1 VTNNRDEEGLSWG
14 DEGDPTHI
22 EAPQQEAA
30 SRNEVRPDAPSLR
43 RGVAERRERARSAQ
57 AADAVAGA
65 RADARAHGSADR
77 ALAHNA
83 DSVTEPAPMG
93 SVLLVVLGILG
104 GVYLLYTFGWFTTA
118 TRTNALPIGALD
130 VVMAHLRQYL
140 SVAAPVLW
148 FVTTLLLTRRR
159 KAVLRVLWLLLGV
172 IVLLPLPFVLESW
185 T

>member
-1 VTNNRDEEGLSWG
+1 VTNNRDEEALSWG
-14 DEGDPTHI
+14 DENDPTHI
-22 EAPQQEAA
+22 EAPQQESAG
-30 SRNEVRPDAPSLR
+30 RDNEPGDVPSLR

-65 RADARAHGSADR
+65 RADARAHRSADR
-77 ALAHNA
+77 ALANNV

-104 GVYLLYTFGWFTTA
+104 GVYLLYTVGWFTAA

-148 FVTTLLLTRRR
+148 FVTTMLLTRRR
-159 KAVLRVLWLLLGV
+159 KPALRVLWLLLGV
-172 IVLLPLPFVLESW
+172 IVLLPLPFVLES
-185 T
+185 